1 LKETIMQNAYAS
13 LADLGYSQATTS
25 DTLSDQARFA
35 IDNIVGFPADIPAE
49 SKAEL
54 YKGYQRRYAER
65 HPAVM
70 YAVING
76 HYVKATPE
84 HVANKAVE
92 KIEVGIDYAFSYSSQ
107 EFGKLKSTEPA
118 RHEVVGQVRADVLD
132 YCSNRLGDLKRAADK
147 ILNKGKKGTRATLDF
162 VVSMEKIF
170 SAQEKSVKVK
180 EGKGDTTASVAKFR
194 LAQKA
199 FWTTYNK

>member
-1 LKETIMQNAYAS
+1 MQNAYAS
-13 LADLGYSQATTS
+13 LSDLGYSQATTS

-54 YKGYQRRYAER
+54 YKGYQRRYSET
-65 HPAVM
+65 HPAVV

-76 HYVKATPE
+76 HYVVATPE
-84 HVANKAVE
+84 HIANKAVE
-92 KIEVGIDYAFSYSSQ
+92 KIEVGVDYVLSYSSQ
-107 EFGKLKSTEPA
+107 EFGKLKSTEPEKHA
-118 RHEVVGQVRADVLD
+118 VISKVRGEVLD

-147 ILNKGKKGTRATLDF
+147 ILNKDKPRTRTTLDF
-162 VVSMEKIF
+162 IDSMEKVF